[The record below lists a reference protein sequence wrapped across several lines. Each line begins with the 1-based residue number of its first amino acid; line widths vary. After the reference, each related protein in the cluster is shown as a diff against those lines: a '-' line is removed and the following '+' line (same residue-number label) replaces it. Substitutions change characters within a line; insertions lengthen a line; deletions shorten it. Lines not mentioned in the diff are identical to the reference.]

1 MVCNLAG
8 DGLKFEICLEMCS
21 PGPKDTSKSPECY
34 YSMRKFD
41 FIEISKILFFTYFSA
56 LPSLHSLDS
65 VSMKSDT
72 RRNMIH
78 KELAQLF
85 HIFLVW
91 AALACCLSGPHCYGE
106 GKQ

>member
-1 MVCNLAG
+1 M
-8 DGLKFEICLEMCS
+8 
-21 PGPKDTSKSPECY
+21 
-34 YSMRKFD
+34 YSIDNYAALVVKGR
-41 FIEISKILFFTYFSA
+41 FSA

-65 VSMKSDT
+65 VSMKLDT

-85 HIFLVW
+85 HIILVW